1 MGAGH
6 LRLCQEQERGTKII
20 QYEVKIKTTSVSKLT
35 FKNGPAMRSF
45 YDFNR
50 YIGSMVADVHRTI
63 KYGGIF
69 LYPKTADAPKGKLR
83 MLYEVLAKL

>member
-1 MGAGH
+1 MKS
-6 LRLCQEQERGTKII
+6 L
-20 QYEVKIKTTSVSKLT
+20 
-35 FKNGPAMRSF
+35 

-83 MLYEVLAKL
+83 VLYEVLANDRFK

>member
-1 MGAGH
+1 M
-6 LRLCQEQERGTKII
+6 T
-20 QYEVKIKTTSVSKLT
+20 
-35 FKNGPAMRSF
+35 PF

-83 MLYEVLAKL
+83 VLYEVSEIIDE

>member
-1 MGAGH
+1 M
-6 LRLCQEQERGTKII
+6 T
-20 QYEVKIKTTSVSKLT
+20 
-35 FKNGPAMRSF
+35 SF

-83 MLYEVLAKL
+83 VLYEVLAKYIIALSEQDPVLFLCGFPEIHYK